1 MTDMIDT
8 EFRKLRTSQCK
19 NKPQVNLKERIVR
32 MTKPIEDY
40 TADELSAKIE
50 AIKAERERTA
60 NALKKYEEE
69 LERRK
74 QEVPLGVPCD
84 GNFCVNFNG
93 TMCNFNDKHS
103 VEETEYNM
111 FNTLESAKKHR
122 EMLLAW
128 RKALVANSKGEP
140 IDIKV
145 LLPLL
150 KKGWVA
156 MDKDEDWYW
165 YSDKPTPTGCIWNC
179 NVGCNNRIGGFNIK
193 PAENWGTSLM
203 GCGLCTY

>member
-1 MTDMIDT
+1 
-8 EFRKLRTSQCK
+8 
-19 NKPQVNLKERIVR
+19 
-32 MTKPIEDY
+32 MTKQIEYY
-40 TADELSAKIE
+40 TVDELSLKIN

-60 NALKKYEEE
+60 DALKRYEEE
-69 LERRK
+69 RERRK

-84 GNFCVNFNG
+84 GKFYVDWRGSAKEDEEEEASKVNFNA
-93 TMCNFNDKHS
+93 FNSK
-103 VEETEYNM
+103 
-111 FNTLESAKKHR
+111 ESAEKHA

-156 MDKDEDWYW
+156 MDKDGAWCWYEK
-165 YSDKPTPTGCIWNC
+165 KPKIHQDLWKNDFLY
-179 NVGCNNRIGGFNIK
+179 IFLSGFNIK
-193 PAENWGTSLM
+193 PAENWGNSLM
-203 GCGLCTY
+203 ECRL

>member
-1 MTDMIDT
+1 
-8 EFRKLRTSQCK
+8 
-19 NKPQVNLKERIVR
+19 
-32 MTKPIEDY
+32 MTKQIEDY
-40 TADELSAKIE
+40 TVDELSAKIN

-60 NALKKYEEE
+60 NALRRYEEE

-84 GNFCVNFNG
+84 GKFYVDWRGAVQEDEEEASEVNFNA
-93 TMCNFNDKHS
+93 FNSK
-103 VEETEYNM
+103 
-111 FNTLESAKKHR
+111 ESAEKHA

-145 LLPLL
+145 MLPLL

-156 MDKDEDWYW
+156 MDKNGSWHWYKEKPYIEKYY
-165 YSDKPTPTGCIWNC
+165 YSWNSGSPVC
-179 NVGCNNRIGGFNIK
+179 FIGGFNIK
-193 PAENWGTSLM
+193 PVENWMDSLQE
-203 GCGLCTY
+203 CGL